1 MSHLQ
6 LFEKDNLIMEIINY
20 QCIIHDFEHMPI
32 GLRYRDVH
40 YDDVMH
46 GWLET
51 RNMNIGRTNAK
62 ALLAVCGLPQNNPY
76 TIAKMYHYATL
87 SDCYWMKDV
96 DEKIGWED
104 VSMFKNPP
112 EKLLV
117 KTALFG
123 EHQILPTQT
132 RVHTPELTTQ
142 GLSAKAWIR
151 EDDSLYMY
159 KIGKIELAASQILDV
174 LRIEHVPYVAVNN
187 AEVESYVDELHLE
200 KIKKNGEQI
209 VKSKLITSED
219 ISIVSWEDFAV
230 CCDRNHIN
238 PYGYMNHNFEK
249 EYYSMIV
256 ADYILGNE
264 DRHTANYGFFVD
276 NKTGKIIRPY
286 PLMDHDHAFSNKLLI
301 TQTLEQDM
309 LMQDAVKEAL
319 SHVPYIAITP
329 VLEMKRPD
337 TLNAEQWQG
346 VLDRAEY
353 ALRDC

>member
-1 MSHLQ
+1 MNHLQ

-32 GLRYRDVH
+32 GLRYRDVN

-51 RNMNIGRTNAK
+51 RNINIGRTNAK

-76 TIAKMYHYATL
+76 TIAKMYHYASL
-87 SDCYWMKDV
+87 SDCYWMKEAEENMSWD
-96 DEKIGWED
+96 D

-123 EHQILPTQT
+123 EHQLLPVQA
-132 RVHTPELTTQ
+132 RIHTPELTTQ

-151 EDDSLYMY
+151 ESDSLYMY

-174 LRIEHVPYVAVNN
+174 LQIEHIQYTAADP
-187 AEVESYVDELHLE
+187 AEIENYVDENHLE
-200 KIKKNGEQI
+200 RFVMSGEQI

-230 CCDRNHIN
+230 CCDRNQIN
-238 PYGYMNHNFEK
+238 PYEYMIQHFEK

-276 NKTGKIIRPY
+276 NKSGQIIRPY
-286 PLMDHDHAFSNKLLI
+286 PLMDHDHAFSDKLLV
-301 TQTLEQDM
+301 TQTLEQDI

-319 SHVPYIAITP
+319 VYVPDIPIAA
-329 VLEMKRPD
+329 LLKMQKPD
-337 TLNAEQWQG
+337 TLTEEQWQG
-346 VLDRAEY
+346 VLDRAGY
-353 ALRDC
+353 ALRCL